1 MINMSFLNH
10 TEIDKEMDILIE
22 SRLIPSVIVEQLR
35 NKLKQ
40 LKITRKELKK
50 IVDEIVKEYEN
61 ALVEPG
67 EAVGTVAAQSI
78 GEPGTQMTLKTFHY
92 AGAAEFNVTLGLPRL
107 EEILDAKKNPS
118 TPMMDVYLKDEI
130 KHDEGKVKQI
140 SRKIELTRIESV
152 AQSVEID
159 LANMIIKIILDPDL
173 MEDKGVSY
181 NDIKDRLE
189 SLNKGEVII
198 EGNIVRFNPETNDL
212 AQLQQLLQKIQE
224 LTLNGLKGIKRVV
237 IRKEGDEYVIS
248 TDGSNLKDVLAIPE
262 VDVKRTSTNHI
273 GEIADVLGIEAARNA
288 IIREAVSVLEEQG
301 LDVDIRHI
309 MLVADLMTFDG
320 YISQI
325 GRHGISGKKPS
336 VLARAAFEK
345 TVQNLF
351 EASVRGD
358 FDELKG
364 IAENVIIGQT
374 IPVGTGLIGLLMEHS
389 KKGVD

>member
-1 MINMSFLNH
+1 MSFLNDN
-10 TEIDKEMDILIE
+10 EIDKEMNYLIE
-22 SRLIPSVIVEQLR
+22 SNVIPVTIVEQLR
-35 NKLKQ
+35 VKLKE

-50 IVDEIVKEYEN
+50 VVEEVVREYKN

-118 TPMMDVYLKDEI
+118 TPMMEVYLKDDV
-130 KHDEGKVKQI
+130 KHDEEKVKQI
-140 SRKIELTRIESV
+140 SQRIELTKIESV

-159 LANMIIKIILDPDL
+159 LANMIIKITLDPSL

-181 NDIKDRLE
+181 NDIKEKLE
-189 SLNKGEVII
+189 SLHKGDVTVEENII
-198 EGNIVRFNPETNDL
+198 KFNPDTNDL
-212 AQLQQLLQKIQE
+212 AQLQQLLQKIQD
-224 LTLNGLKGIKRVV
+224 LTLNGVKGIKRVV

-248 TDGSNLKDVLAIPE
+248 TDGSNLKDVLEIPE
-262 VDVKRTSTNHI
+262 VDVKRTTTNHI
-273 GEIADVLGIEAARNA
+273 GEIAEVLGIEAARNA
-288 IIREAVSVLEEQG
+288 IIREAVNVLEEQG

-389 KKGVD
+389 RKEE